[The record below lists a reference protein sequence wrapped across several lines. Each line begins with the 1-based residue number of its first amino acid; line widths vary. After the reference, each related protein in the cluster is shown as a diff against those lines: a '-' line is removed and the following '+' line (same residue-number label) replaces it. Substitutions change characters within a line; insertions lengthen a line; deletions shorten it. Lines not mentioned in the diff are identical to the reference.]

1 MKRFLAWILVLAS
14 LCSLTAC
21 AAGTQNGT
29 REPGT
34 ADSPDA
40 GGMLLAAPEPPQTV
54 QRPNFEDYEAK
65 DGTLDM
71 EAYNAAYE
79 AWQNDRTDR
88 LALDDGW
95 SDGMQSFFLT
105 TSQQYLAGTDGENRV
120 YSPLSLY
127 LALAML
133 AECTDGES
141 RAQLLSLLGSESIEI
156 QRKKAS
162 ALWSSTYCDDGQ
174 TKCLPGSS
182 VWLNRDIDFRQE
194 TMDALAEHY
203 RAASYRGEMGS
214 AALNEAL
221 QSWLNEQTGGLLKDA
236 VKNITLRPQ
245 TVIALAST
253 LYFRAAWQNEFYAG
267 ATRSDTFH
275 TPSGDVTCDFMHG
288 GDAAGYYWGEKFEA
302 VCLRFDMGGAM
313 WLVLPREGHT
323 PEELLTDEEA
333 QRFLASGG
341 DWANCKSQTVNLTLP
356 KFDVSADFDLKDG
369 LMALGVRDVFDASV
383 SDFTPLAADAEA
395 LAVTKAQHAARV
407 KIDEEG
413 CEAAAFTVMGVERR
427 AMVSEVIDLCF
438 DRPFL
443 FLVTA
448 ENEQPLF
455 AGIVNNPLD

>member
-14 LCSLTAC
+14 LCSLAAC

-34 ADSPDA
+34 ADFPDA
-40 GGMLLAAPEPPQTV
+40 DGMLLAKPELPQAV

-79 AWQNDRTDR
+79 AWQDDRTDR

-141 RAQLLSLLGSESIEI
+141 RAQILSLLGSESIEI
-156 QRKKAS
+156 QRKKTS

-203 RAASYRGEMGS
+203 HAASYRGEMGS

-236 VKNITLRPQ
+236 VKNITLAYRNWFRPK
-245 TVIALAST
+245 I
-253 LYFRAAWQNEFYAG
+253 
-267 ATRSDTFH
+267 
-275 TPSGDVTCDFMHG
+275 
-288 GDAAGYYWGEKFEA
+288 
-302 VCLRFDMGGAM
+302 
-313 WLVLPREGHT
+313 
-323 PEELLTDEEA
+323 
-333 QRFLASGG
+333 
-341 DWANCKSQTVNLTLP
+341 
-356 KFDVSADFDLKDG
+356 LKK
-369 LMALGVRDVFDASV
+369 VR
-383 SDFTPLAADAEA
+383 
-395 LAVTKAQHAARV
+395 
-407 KIDEEG
+407 
-413 CEAAAFTVMGVERR
+413 
-427 AMVSEVIDLCF
+427 
-438 DRPFL
+438 
-443 FLVTA
+443 
-448 ENEQPLF
+448 
-455 AGIVNNPLD
+455 

>member
-1 MKRFLAWILVLAS
+1 MKRFLAWCLVLAS
-14 LCSLTAC
+14 LCSLAAC

-29 REPGT
+29 QEPDTPEPPST
-34 ADSPDA
+34 ALTPNTKEA
-40 GGMLLAAPEPPQTV
+40 LLLAEPELPQTV

-79 AWQNDRTDR
+79 AWQDDRTDR

-236 VKNITLRPQ
+236 VKNITLRPE

-267 ATRSDTFH
+267 ATQSDTFH
-275 TPSGDVTCDFMHG
+275 APSGDVTCDFMHG

-302 VCLRFDMGGAM
+302 VCLRVDTGGAM
-313 WLVLPREGHT
+313 CLVLQRVGPT
-323 PEELLTDEEA
+323 PEELLTDEEV
-333 QRFLASGG
+333 QRFASGG
-341 DWANCKSQTVNLTLP
+341 DWANCKSLTVNLTLP
-356 KFDVSADFDLKDG
+356 KFDVSADFDLK
-369 LMALGVRDVFDASV
+369 
-383 SDFTPLAADAEA
+383 
-395 LAVTKAQHAARV
+395 HAASWRSASAMCRTHPFRTH
-407 KIDEEG
+407 G
-413 CEAAAFTVMGVERR
+413 RWPRMLRR
-427 AMVSEVIDLCF
+427 LPSRRRSTPPA
-438 DRPFL
+438 
-443 FLVTA
+443 
-448 ENEQPLF
+448 
-455 AGIVNNPLD
+455 